1 MTTTTRTVW
10 GIEAPTLEQREQL
23 HAQAAAMAAAG
34 KTDGVYTLEDHTPTL
49 IQHTAVRTWTTVADA
64 QEWIT
69 FVSQFNPD
77 SNEII

>member
-1 MTTTTRTVW
+1 MTTTTRTAW
-10 GIEAPTLEQREQL
+10 GIGAPTLEQRDQL
-23 HAQAAAMAAAG
+23 VAQATAMAAAG
-34 KTDGVYTLEDHTPTL
+34 KTDGVYTVEDAIPTL

-77 SNEII
+77 STEII